1 MVNSSAQWLR
11 NAKRCRSFIV
21 QVSYIS
27 RLLSQSLVQR
37 YLCEHDQR
45 QIYEARNIILGMQY
59 VVAAS
64 GPWAPSAKT
73 SIHLIGAHWLIQ
85 RNGTVASDF
94 WDDKSTSLLV
104 RSCSCFIW
112 IHSARITHGIQLHN
126 SISATCRDPLFCWSK
141 VLQECAEAECDSIFD
156 TKARIVCDILR
167 LLPGGCLTYW

>member
-1 MVNSSAQWLR
+1 MVNSSPQWQR
-11 NAKRCRSFIV
+11 NAKRCRCFII

-37 YLCEHDQR
+37 CLCEHDQR

-104 RSCSCFIW
+104 RVSFEFILPELPTGFNFTTAFQ
-112 IHSARITHGIQLHN
+112 H
-126 SISATCRDPLFCWSK
+126 ISATCRDPLFCWSK

-167 LLPGGCLTYW
+167 LLPGALTYW

>member
-1 MVNSSAQWLR
+1 MVNSSPQWLR
-11 NAKRCRSFIV
+11 NAKRCRRFII
-21 QVSYIS
+21 QVSYISYIS

-104 RSCSCFIW
+104 RVSFEFIQNYSRDSQQHFS
-112 IHSARITHGIQLHN
+112 IFQLPAGTRYFSGPRCCKN
-126 SISATCRDPLFCWSK
+126 AQRRSATAYLIRRPALF
-141 VLQECAEAECDSIFD
+141 ATFCD
-156 TKARIVCDILR
+156 ARR
-167 LLPGGCLTYW
+167 ALTYW